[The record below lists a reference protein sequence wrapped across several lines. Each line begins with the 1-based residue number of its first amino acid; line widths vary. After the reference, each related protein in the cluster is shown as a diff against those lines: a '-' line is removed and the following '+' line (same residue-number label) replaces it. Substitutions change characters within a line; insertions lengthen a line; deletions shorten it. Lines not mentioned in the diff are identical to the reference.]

1 VSPSNPRVEDAKLA
15 QRQAADPAGSVWVAA
30 NAGSGKTRVLVDR
43 VARLLLSG
51 APPHAILCLT
61 FTKAAA
67 AEMRAR
73 LSRRLG
79 SWTAMDD
86 EALRADLADLA
97 GDGIVVDAALEARA
111 RHLFAATIDA
121 PGGMRVQTIH
131 SFCESL
137 LRRFPIEA
145 GVGVSFAIADD
156 NETGALLAEARDR
169 MFADAAREPALGAA
183 LARLVLRADAKT
195 LDDLFEALAIQRRHL
210 RRLLA
215 AHGGEPER
223 AIADLAARL
232 GVGETEDDASI
243 LDAFAAAIPVGDM
256 QRAAQALAQGSRT
269 DVERAATLAGL
280 GHGAHAVGR
289 GREWLAIF
297 LTAKN
302 AAMRADRNLATKAAI
317 GADPGVLDLMRAE
330 AARCMAVADHL
341 RALALLQGSA
351 AMIRLGAR
359 LVEHYEAAKR
369 ARDVLDYD
377 DLVFRSQALLERE
390 DAAWVRFRLD
400 GGIDHIL
407 VDEAQDTSAE
417 QWRIVD
423 CLAGEFFAGAGARGD
438 APRTLFAVGDEK
450 QSIFSFQGADRQAFG
465 AAQLSFERLAREA
478 GRSFRPVDLVY
489 SFRSTPTVLQAVDM
503 LFEMAAARAGV
514 AAAATSHRAVRDGE
528 PGLVELWPLVE
539 PPPGGDDVAW
549 DAPLDYVSE
558 ASPPA
563 LLARRIAAT
572 IQGWIDGGEA
582 IWRDGAAVPIRPG
595 DVMILVRR
603 RNAFFVEM
611 VRALKAAG
619 VPVAGADR
627 LVLADHV
634 AIQDLVALARFALL
648 PRDDYA
654 LACVLKSPLCGLDD
668 DDLLALCPARGPGGL
683 WKELRAR
690 AAERPSWK
698 AAAGDLGDW
707 LAAADYAPPYEF
719 FARVLGPDGG
729 RRRFLARLGAEAADP
744 LDEFLALALAFER
757 ENTPSLQGFLRWFS
771 RGGAEIKR
779 DMELARDEV
788 RVMTVHASK
797 GLEAPVV
804 FLPDTVSTPAGRHD
818 PKLFWEDG
826 ATGAPLLLWPG
837 GKDNDVELSRAAREH
852 ARARRLEEYRRLLYV
867 ATTRA
872 RDRLVVCGWVDRPL
886 PAEEGVED
894 GEGTSQGP
902 GGAENWHELLRVA
915 LCARLGDGVD
925 EVDAPWGE
933 GGMALRIGA
942 PPPRAAVSAAIAD
955 APPVSLPDWAR
966 RPALAEQRPS
976 KPLSPS
982 SFGAAQVP
990 SGPISG
996 EAALA
1001 ARRGSLLHRLFELLP
1016 RLEPGARDDAALRLA
1031 RHAMPELPEA
1041 EHAVLARE
1049 ALGTIDAHPEF
1060 FGPGS
1065 RAEVPVVGLVGT
1077 TAVAGQVDRLVVAED
1092 EVRILDFKSNRQPPA
1107 RPEDAPQAYVAQ
1119 LALYRALVAPLYPG
1133 RRVRCI
1139 LVWTA
1144 GPTISEIAPEAM
1156 DAALAGL

>member
-1 VSPSNPRVEDAKLA
+1 MSPSNPRIEEAKLA
-15 QRQAADPAGSVWVAA
+15 QRMAADPAGSVWVAA

-79 SWTAMDD
+79 AWTAMGDA
-86 EALRADLADLA
+86 ALRADLADLA
-97 GDGIVVDAALEARA
+97 GDGMEVDAVLEARA
-111 RHLFAATIDA
+111 RRLFAATIDA

-156 NETGALLAEARDR
+156 NETGALLAVARDR
-169 MFADAAREPALGAA
+169 MFDDAAREPALGAA

-195 LDDLFEALAIQRRHL
+195 LDDLFGALASQRRHL

-215 AHGGEPER
+215 AHGGDPER
-223 AIADLAARL
+223 AIAGLAARL
-232 GVGETEDDASI
+232 GVDEAADEAAI
-243 LDAFAAAIPVGDM
+243 LDDFVAAIPVGDM
-256 QRAAQALAQGSRT
+256 ERAAKALAQGSKT
-269 DVERAATLAGL
+269 DVERAGILASL
-280 GHGAHAVGR
+280 GHGAHAAGR
-289 GREWLAIF
+289 GDEWLSIF
-297 LTAKN
+297 LTSKHV
-302 AAMRADRNLATKAAI
+302 AMRKTLATRSAI
-317 GADPGVLDLMRAE
+317 GADPGILDIMGAE
-330 AARCMAVADHL
+330 AVRCLAVAGRL

-359 LVEHYEAAKR
+359 LVAHYEAGKR

-377 DLVFRSQALLERE
+377 DLVFRSQALLEKE
-390 DAAWVRFRLD
+390 EAAWVRFRLD

-417 QWRIVD
+417 QWRIVE
-423 CLAGEFFAGAGARGD
+423 CLAGEFFAGEGARGD

-465 AAQLSFERLAREA
+465 AAQEGFGQLAREA
-478 GRSFRPVDLVY
+478 GHSFLPVDLVY

-503 LFEMAAARAGV
+503 LFAMAAARAGV
-514 AAAATSHRAVRDGE
+514 AAADTSHRAVREGE

-539 PPPGGDDVAW
+539 PPPGGEEVAW

-572 IQGWIDGGEA
+572 IRGWIDRGEA
-582 IWRDGAAVPIRPG
+582 TWRDGVATPIRPG

-683 WKELRAR
+683 WKALRER
-690 AAERPSWK
+690 SGERPSWK

-707 LAAADYAPPYEF
+707 LAAADFAPPYEF

-729 RRRFLARLGAEAADP
+729 RRRFLARLGAEASDP

-826 ATGAPLLLWPG
+826 ATGEPLLLWPG
-837 GKDNDVELSRAAREH
+837 GKDNDVELSAAARE
-852 ARARRLEEYRRLLYV
+852 RARTLRLEEYRRLLYV

-872 RDRLVVCGWVDRPL
+872 RDRLVVCGWVDKPL
-886 PAEEGVED
+886 PGEEAEE
-894 GEGTSQGP
+894 EGAAA
-902 GGAENWHELLRVA
+902 GAENWYELLRAA
-915 LCARLGDGVD
+915 LRARLGDGVE
-925 EVDAPWGE
+925 EVDSPWGN
-933 GGMALRIGA
+933 GPKALRIGA
-942 PPPRAAVSAAIAD
+942 PPPCVPVAVAAAA
-955 APPVSLPDWAR
+955 APPPALPEWAR
-966 RPALAEQRPS
+966 RPARAEMRPS

-982 SFGAAQVP
+982 SIGAAQVP

-1016 RLEPGARDDAALRLA
+1016 RLEPGARPGAALRLA
-1031 RHAMPELPEA
+1031 RHAMPELPEPERDA
-1041 EHAVLARE
+1041 LARE

-1060 FGPGS
+1060 FGPDS
-1065 RAEVPVVGLVGT
+1065 RAEVPVVGVVGT
-1077 TAVAGQVDRLVVAED
+1077 TPVAGQVDRLVVAAD

-1107 RPEDAPQAYVAQ
+1107 RAEDAPQPYVAQ
-1119 LALYRALVAPLYPG
+1119 LALYRALVAPLFPG

-1139 LVWTA
+1139 LVWTT
-1144 GPTISEIAPEAM
+1144 GPTLSEIAPEAL
-1156 DAALAGL
+1156 DAALARL

>member
-1 VSPSNPRVEDAKLA
+1 V
-15 QRQAADPAGSVWVAA
+15 
-30 NAGSGKTRVLVDR
+30 
-43 VARLLLSG
+43 
-51 APPHAILCLT
+51 
-61 FTKAAA
+61 
-67 AEMRAR
+67 
-73 LSRRLG
+73 
-79 SWTAMDD
+79 
-86 EALRADLADLA
+86 
-97 GDGIVVDAALEARA
+97 
-111 RHLFAATIDA
+111 
-121 PGGMRVQTIH
+121 
-131 SFCESL
+131 
-137 LRRFPIEA
+137 
-145 GVGVSFAIADD
+145 
-156 NETGALLAEARDR
+156 
-169 MFADAAREPALGAA
+169 RE
-183 LARLVLRADAKT
+183 
-195 LDDLFEALAIQRRHL
+195 
-210 RRLLA
+210 
-215 AHGGEPER
+215 
-223 AIADLAARL
+223 
-232 GVGETEDDASI
+232 
-243 LDAFAAAIPVGDM
+243 
-256 QRAAQALAQGSRT
+256 
-269 DVERAATLAGL
+269 
-280 GHGAHAVGR
+280 
-289 GREWLAIF
+289 
-297 LTAKN
+297 
-302 AAMRADRNLATKAAI
+302 
-317 GADPGVLDLMRAE
+317 
-330 AARCMAVADHL
+330 
-341 RALALLQGSA
+341 
-351 AMIRLGAR
+351 
-359 LVEHYEAAKR
+359 
-369 ARDVLDYD
+369 
-377 DLVFRSQALLERE
+377 
-390 DAAWVRFRLD
+390 
-400 GGIDHIL
+400 
-407 VDEAQDTSAE
+407 
-417 QWRIVD
+417 
-423 CLAGEFFAGAGARGD
+423 
-438 APRTLFAVGDEK
+438 
-450 QSIFSFQGADRQAFG
+450 
-465 AAQLSFERLAREA
+465 
-478 GRSFRPVDLVY
+478 
-489 SFRSTPTVLQAVDM
+489 
-503 LFEMAAARAGV
+503 
-514 AAAATSHRAVRDGE
+514 GE

-572 IQGWIDGGEA
+572 IRGWIDGGEA
-582 IWRDGAAVPIRPG
+582 ILRDGVAVPIRPG
-595 DVMILVRR
+595 DVMVLVRR

-683 WKELRAR
+683 WKALRAR
-690 AAERPSWK
+690 AGERPSWK

-707 LAAADYAPPYEF
+707 LAAADFAPPYEF

-729 RRRFLARLGAEAADP
+729 RRRFLARLGAEASDP

-826 ATGAPLLLWPG
+826 ESGAPLLLWPG
-837 GKDNDVELSRAAREH
+837 GRENDVELSRAARE
-852 ARARRLEEYRRLLYV
+852 RMRTRRLEEYRRLLYV

-872 RDRLVVCGWVDRPL
+872 RDRLVVCGWVDKPL
-886 PAEEGVED
+886 PGEDEEPD
-894 GEGTSQGP
+894 GDDAPSGP
-902 GGAENWHELLRVA
+902 DGRENWYELLQAA
-915 LCARLGDGVD
+915 LRARLGDGVE
-925 EVDAPWGE
+925 EVEGPWGE
-933 GGMALRIGA
+933 GGKALRLGVA
-942 PPPRAAVSAAIAD
+942 PPRAPVAAAIVAG
-955 APPVSLPDWAR
+955 PPVELPGWAR
-966 RPALAEQRPS
+966 RPAAVEQRPS

-982 SFGAAQVP
+982 SIGAAGVP
-990 SGPISG
+990 SGPIAG

-1016 RLEPGARDDAALRLA
+1016 RLEPAARDEAARRLA
-1031 RHAMPELPEA
+1031 RHAMPDLPAA
-1041 EHAVLARE
+1041 ERDALARE
-1049 ALGTIDAHPEF
+1049 AIGVIEAHPGF

-1065 RAEVPVVGLVGT
+1065 RAEVPVVGVVGT

-1144 GPTISEIAPEAM
+1144 GPSISEIAPEAL
-1156 DAALAGL
+1156 DAALERL

>member
-1 VSPSNPRVEDAKLA
+1 MNQPNPRFEEAKLA
-15 QRQAADPAGSVWVAA
+15 QRDAADPAGSVWVAA

-43 VARLLLSG
+43 VARLLIAG

-73 LSRRLG
+73 LSKRLG
-79 SWTAMDD
+79 AWTAMGE
-86 EALRADLADLA
+86 EALRADLVDLA
-97 GDGIVVDAALEARA
+97 GDGIEVDEALAARA
-111 RHLFAATIDA
+111 RRLFAATIDA

-137 LRRFPIEA
+137 LRRFPVEA
-145 GVGVSFAIADD
+145 GVGVSFAIADES
-156 NETGALLAEARDR
+156 ETELLLREARDR
-169 MFADAAREPALGAA
+169 MFADAAAEPALGAA

-195 LDDLFEALAIQRRHL
+195 LDDLFEGLASQRRHL

-215 AHGGEPER
+215 THGGDPEG

-232 GVGETEDDASI
+232 GVDEAEDEEAI

-256 QRAAQALAQGSRT
+256 QRAAKALAQGTKT
-269 DVERAATLAGL
+269 DVERAASMAGL
-280 GHGAHAVGR
+280 GHGACAAGR
-289 GREWLAIF
+289 AREWLPIF

-302 AAMRADRNLATKAAI
+302 AATRKTLATKPAL
-317 GADPGVLDLMRAE
+317 GADPGVLDIMRVEAE
-330 AARCMAVADHL
+330 RCLAVVDRL

-359 LVEHYEAAKR
+359 LVAHYDDAKR

-377 DLVFRSQALLERE
+377 DLVFRSQALLDKE

-423 CLAGEFFAGAGARGD
+423 RLAGEFFAGEGARGD

-465 AAQLSFERLAREA
+465 AAQARFGNLARGA
-478 GRSFRPVDLVY
+478 GRSFLPVELVY

-503 LFEMAAARAGV
+503 LFAMAAARAGV
-514 AAAATSHRAVRDGE
+514 AATETSHRAVREGE

-572 IQGWIDGGEA
+572 IRGWIDGGEA
-582 IWRDGAAVPIRPG
+582 ILRDGVAVPIRPG
-595 DVMILVRR
+595 DVMVLVRR

-683 WKELRAR
+683 WKALRAR
-690 AAERPSWK
+690 AGERPSWK

-707 LAAADYAPPYEF
+707 LAAADFAPPYEF

-729 RRRFLARLGAEAADP
+729 RRRFLARLGAEASDP

-826 ATGAPLLLWPG
+826 ESGAPLLLWPG
-837 GKDNDVELSRAAREH
+837 GRENDVELSRAARE
-852 ARARRLEEYRRLLYV
+852 RMRTRRLEEYRRLLYV

-872 RDRLVVCGWVDRPL
+872 RDRLVVCGWVDKPL
-886 PAEEGVED
+886 PGEDEEPD
-894 GEGTSQGP
+894 GDDAPSGP
-902 GGAENWHELLRVA
+902 DGRENWYELLQAA
-915 LCARLGDGVD
+915 LRARLGDGVE
-925 EVDAPWGE
+925 EVEGPWGE
-933 GGMALRIGA
+933 GGKALRLGVA
-942 PPPRAAVSAAIAD
+942 PPRAPVAAAIVAG
-955 APPVSLPDWAR
+955 PPVELPGWAR
-966 RPALAEQRPS
+966 RPAAVEQRPS

-982 SFGAAQVP
+982 SIGAAGVP
-990 SGPISG
+990 SGPIAG

-1016 RLEPGARDDAALRLA
+1016 RLEPAARDEAARRLA
-1031 RHAMPELPEA
+1031 RHAMPDLPAA
-1041 EHAVLARE
+1041 ERDALARE
-1049 ALGTIDAHPEF
+1049 AIGVIEAHPGF

-1065 RAEVPVVGLVGT
+1065 RAEVPVVGVVGT

-1144 GPTISEIAPEAM
+1144 GPSISEIAPEAL
-1156 DAALAGL
+1156 DAALERL

>member
-1 VSPSNPRVEDAKLA
+1 MSPFNPRIEEAKLA
-15 QRQAADPAGSVWVAA
+15 QRKAADPAGSVWVAA

-73 LSRRLG
+73 LSKRLG
-79 SWTAMDD
+79 AWTAMSG
-86 EALRADLADLA
+86 EQLRGDLADLA
-97 GDGIVVDAALEARA
+97 GDGIAIDVELEARA
-111 RHLFAATIDA
+111 RRLFAATIDA

-137 LRRFPIEA
+137 LRRFPVEA
-145 GVGVSFAIADD
+145 RVGVSFAIADD
-156 NETGALLAEARDR
+156 NETRALLDGARDR
-169 MFADAAREPALGAA
+169 MFDDAAREPALGAA

-195 LDDLFEALAIQRRHL
+195 LDDLFADLARQRRHL

-215 AHGGEPER
+215 AHGGDPER
-223 AIADLAARL
+223 AVGDLAARL
-232 GVGETEDDASI
+232 GVAETEDEQEI
-243 LDAFAAAIPVGDM
+243 LDEFAAGIPVAEM
-256 QRAAQALAQGSRT
+256 
-269 DVERAATLAGL
+269 ERAAKALEKGSKGDVARATRMADLGL
-280 GHGAHAVGR
+280 GAMAAGR
-289 GREWLAIF
+289 AREWISIF
-297 LTAKN
+297 LTSKHAK
-302 AAMRADRNLATKAAI
+302 AREDKNLATKAVVAS
-317 GADPGVLDLMRAE
+317 DPGVLDIMRAE
-330 AARCMAVADHL
+330 AARCLAVADRL

-359 LVEHYEAAKR
+359 LVFHYEAGKR

-377 DLVFRSQALLERE
+377 DLVFRSQALLEEE
-390 DAAWVRFRLD
+390 DAAWVRYRLD

-438 APRTLFAVGDEK
+438 ATRTLFAVGDEK
-450 QSIFSFQGADRQAFG
+450 QSIFSFQGADRRAFG
-465 AAQLSFERLAREA
+465 AAQDSFGQLAREA
-478 GRSFRPVDLVY
+478 GRSFLPVDLVY

-503 LFEMAAARAGV
+503 LFAMASARAGV
-514 AAAATSHRAVRDGE
+514 AMAETSHRAVREGE

-539 PPPGGDDVAW
+539 PPPGGDEVAW

-572 IQGWIDGGEA
+572 IRGWIDGGEA

-668 DDLLALCPARGPGGL
+668 DDLIALCPARAPGGL
-683 WKELRAR
+683 WKALRAR
-690 AAERPSWK
+690 AGERPSWT
-698 AAAGDLGDW
+698 AAARDLGDW
-707 LAAADYAPPYEF
+707 LAAADFAPPYEF

-744 LDEFLALALAFER
+744 LDEFLALALAFEH
-757 ENTPSLQGFLRWFS
+757 ENPPSLQGFLRWFS

-804 FLPDTVSTPAGRHD
+804 FLPDTMSMPAGRHD
-818 PKLFWEDG
+818 PRLFWEDG
-826 ATGAPLLLWPG
+826 ASGAPLLLWPG
-837 GKDNDVELSRAAREH
+837 GKDNDVALSRAARE
-852 ARARRLEEYRRLLYV
+852 RTRTQRLEEYRRLLYV

-872 RDRLVVCGWVDRPL
+872 RDRLVVCGWVDKPL
-886 PAEEGVED
+886 PGEEPAED
-894 GEGTSQGP
+894 GEGE
-902 GGAENWHELLRVA
+902 GAEEGGEDNWYQLLQAA
-915 LCARLGDGVD
+915 LRARLGGGVE
-925 EVDAPWGE
+925 EVDGPWD
-933 GGMALRIGA
+933 GGGKALRIGA
-942 PPPRAAVSAAIAD
+942 APPRVPVAAIA
-955 APPVSLPDWAR
+955 AAGPPVALPDWAR

-982 SFGAAQVP
+982 SIGAAEVP
-990 SGPISG
+990 SGPIAG

-1016 RLEPGARDDAALRLA
+1016 RLEPAARGEAARRLA
-1031 RHAMPELPEA
+1031 RNAMPELADAERDALAQEA
-1041 EHAVLARE
+1041 IGVIE
-1049 ALGTIDAHPEF
+1049 AHPGF
-1060 FGPGS
+1060 FGPDS
-1065 RAEVPVVGLVGT
+1065 RAEVPVVGVVGA

-1144 GPTISEIAPEAM
+1144 GPSISEIPPEAL
-1156 DAALAGL
+1156 DAALARL

>member
-1 VSPSNPRVEDAKLA
+1 MSPSNPRIEEAKLA
-15 QRQAADPAGSVWVAA
+15 QRKAADPAGSVWVAA

-79 SWTAMDD
+79 AWTAMTG
-86 EALRADLADLA
+86 EQLRADLADLA
-97 GDGIVVDAALEARA
+97 GDGIAIDAELEARA
-111 RHLFAATIDA
+111 RRLFAATIDA

-131 SFCESL
+131 SFCELL
-137 LRRFPIEA
+137 LRRFPVEA

-156 NETGALLAEARDR
+156 NETRALLAEARDR
-169 MFADAAREPALGAA
+169 MFDDAAREPALGAA

-195 LDDLFEALAIQRRHL
+195 LDDLFADLARQRRHL

-215 AHGGEPER
+215 AHGGDPER
-223 AIADLAARL
+223 AVANLAERI
-232 GVGETEDDASI
+232 GVGEAEDEEAI
-243 LDAFAAAIPVGDM
+243 LAAFAAAIPVAAM
-256 QRAAQALAQGSRT
+256 ERAAKALAQSGKR
-269 DVERAATLAGL
+269 DQERAAKMAEQ
-280 GHGAHAVGR
+280 GHGAAAGGAALRWVS
-289 GREWLAIF
+289 LF
-297 LTAKN
+297 LKSKHVEILS
-302 AAMRADRNLATKAAI
+302 DSYLATAAALKADAR
-317 GADPGVLDLMRAE
+317 VLDIMRAE
-330 AARCMAVADHL
+330 ATRCLAVADHL

-359 LVEHYEAAKR
+359 LVAHYEAGKR

-377 DLVFRSQALLERE
+377 DLVFRSQALLEKE
-390 DAAWVRFRLD
+390 DAAWVRYRLD

-423 CLAGEFFAGAGARGD
+423 CLAAEFFAGEGARGD
-438 APRTLFAVGDEK
+438 VTRTLFAVGDEK
-450 QSIFSFQGADRQAFG
+450 QSIFSFQGADRRAFG
-465 AAQLSFERLAREA
+465 AAQDSFGQLAREA
-478 GRSFRPVDLVY
+478 GRSFLPVDLVY

-503 LFEMAAARAGV
+503 LFAMASARAGV
-514 AAAATSHRAVRDGE
+514 AAAETSHRAVREGE

-539 PPPGGDDVAW
+539 PPPDGDDVAW

-572 IQGWIDGGEA
+572 IRGWIDGGEA

-668 DDLLALCPARGPGGL
+668 DDLIALCPERGPGGL
-683 WKELRAR
+683 WKALRAR
-690 AAERPSWK
+690 AGERPSWN
-698 AAAGDLGDW
+698 AAARDLGDW
-707 LAAADYAPPYEF
+707 LAAADFAPPYEF

-744 LDEFLALALAFER
+744 LDEFLALALAFEH
-757 ENTPSLQGFLRWFS
+757 ENPPSLQGFLRWFS

-804 FLPDTVSTPAGRHD
+804 FLPDTVSMPAGRHD

-826 ATGAPLLLWPG
+826 EAGAPLLLWPG
-837 GKDNDVELSRAAREH
+837 GKDNDVALSRAARE
-852 ARARRLEEYRRLLYV
+852 RTRMLRLEEYRRLLYV

-872 RDRLVVCGWVDRPL
+872 RDRLVVCGWVDKPL
-886 PAEEGVED
+886 PGEEPAED
-894 GEGTSQGP
+894 GEGDGAKQG
-902 GGAENWHELLRVA
+902 EDNWYELLQAA
-915 LCARLGDGVD
+915 LRARLGDCVD
-925 EVDAPWGE
+925 EVDGPWDGA
-933 GGMALRIGA
+933 GKALRIGVA
-942 PPPRAAVSAAIAD
+942 PPRVPVVAIA
-955 APPVSLPDWAR
+955 AAGPPVALPDWAR
-966 RPALAEQRPS
+966 RHALAEQRPS

-982 SFGAAQVP
+982 SIGAAEVP
-990 SGPISG
+990 SGPIAG

-1016 RLEPGARDDAALRLA
+1016 RLEPAARGDAARRLA
-1031 RHAMPELPEA
+1031 RNAMPEMPDAEREA
-1041 EHAVLARE
+1041 LARE
-1049 ALGTIDAHPEF
+1049 AMGVIDAHPGF

-1065 RAEVPVVGLVGT
+1065 RAEVPVVGLVGK

-1092 EVRILDFKSNRQPPA
+1092 EIRILDFKSNRQPPA

-1144 GPTISEIAPEAM
+1144 GPSISEIAPEAL
-1156 DAALAGL
+1156 DAALARL